1 VSAVGAVVRELIGLF
16 VEDGAL
22 ALLIVGLVA
31 IAGIL
36 AALLP
41 GQPLAPGAVLLVG
54 SVGTLLLSVGRA
66 GRR

>member
-41 GQPLAPGAVLLVG
+41 GQPLVPGAVLLVG